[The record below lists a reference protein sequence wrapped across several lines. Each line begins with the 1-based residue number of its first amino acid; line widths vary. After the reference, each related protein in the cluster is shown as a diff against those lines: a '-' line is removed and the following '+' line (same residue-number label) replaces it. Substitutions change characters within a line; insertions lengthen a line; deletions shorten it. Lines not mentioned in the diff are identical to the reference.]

1 MLTILIYEHAISG
14 VYSGRV
20 SYRHFGRAPTSQ
32 TVQMSDSIQIELAVG
47 RPRSSMGAA
56 PAGPAFARHDTFAP
70 RYGWIKKGFDLAL
83 REPDLFTRA
92 DAPVILGVGKNMV
105 RAIRYWCHA
114 FGVLQTVTDEAG
126 CAVARPTSFGLSLLA
141 DDGGYD
147 PFLEDPASLWL
158 LHWRLV
164 NRPELA
170 TAWYYTF
177 FLFSRTEFTVVALQ
191 EALEAYVRRTFSEA
205 RYASSSYEKD
215 ASCLARM
222 YAFQETGGRP
232 SEETFQSPFTEL
244 GLLRR
249 TMHGSYAFSIGPK
262 LSLPDLV
269 VASTCL
275 EFAASVSDARTIVL
289 SRLVHEPGSPGM
301 AFKLTESAVYAAL
314 ESVAARTAGV
324 SLTEA
329 AGVVQLAYDADPV
342 QLAEQLWDEYYASR
356 ASNLGRQETA

>member
-1 MLTILIYEHAISG
+1 
-14 VYSGRV
+14 
-20 SYRHFGRAPTSQ
+20 
-32 TVQMSDSIQIELAVG
+32 MSDAIKIEPAAG
-47 RPRSSMGAA
+47 RPRSSTSAA

-70 RYGWIKKGFDLAL
+70 RYSWIKKGFDLAL
-83 REPDLFTRA
+83 REPDLFSRA
-92 DAPVILGVGKNMV
+92 DAPVVLGVGKNMV

-114 FGVLQTVTDEAG
+114 FGVLETVTDAG
-126 CAVARPTSFGLSLLA
+126 GHVVARPTTFGLSLLA

-177 FLFSRTEFTVVALQ
+177 FLFGRTEFTVAALQ
-191 EALEAYVRRTFSEA
+191 EALEAYVARTFPEA
-205 RYASSSYEKD
+205 RYSPSSFEKD

-222 YAFQETGGRP
+222 YAFQQAGGRP

-249 TMHGSYAFSIGPK
+249 TLHGGYAFSIGPK
-262 LSLPDLV
+262 LTLPDGV
-269 VASTCL
+269 IASTCL

-314 ESVAARTAGV
+314 ETVAARGIGV
-324 SLTEA
+324 SLSEA
-329 AGVVQLAYDADPV
+329 AGVVQLAFDADPL
-342 QLAEQLWDEYYASR
+342 QLAEKLRDEHYTRRTGR
-356 ASNLGRQETA
+356 AGRQEAA